1 MSLVARDLGV
11 ELDRRRVLSGVSV
24 EVRSGEVLGLI
35 GPNGA
40 GKSTLLRALGGL
52 VRPTTG
58 EVAIDGSRL
67 TSLRPRERAALVA
80 YVAQDTAAAAD
91 VTAAE
96 LVRMGRYA
104 HRRRLSRS
112 DAAEEEIVRDALE
125 AVGVAHLAERA
136 VPSLSGGERQLVQIA
151 RALAQRAGTL
161 LLDEPTS
168 ALDVRHQLRVFEIL
182 RARAD
187 AGVSV
192 AVVLHDLNDASRYCD
207 RLAVLHD
214 GRLVAHGTPE
224 SVLTPQRIADVY
236 RIMAT
241 VDADAFGYP
250 HIHPTAAH
258 RMPRSA
264 ALTGR
269 AP

>member
-1 MSLVARDLGV
+1 VSLVARDLGV
-11 ELDRRRVLSGVSV
+11 DLDRRRVLSGVSI
-24 EVRSGEVLGLI
+24 EVHRGEVLGLI

-40 GKSTLLRALGGL
+40 GKSTLLRSLGGL
-52 VRPTTG
+52 VRPVTG

-67 TSLRPRERAALVA
+67 SSLRPRKRAARVA

-96 LVRMGRYA
+96 LVLMGRYA
-104 HRRRLSRS
+104 HRRRLSRTDTS
-112 DAAEEEIVRDALE
+112 DEEVVRDALE
-125 AVGVAHLAERA
+125 AVGIARLADRA

-151 RALAQRAGTL
+151 RALAQRAGML

-187 AGVSV
+187 AGVGV

-207 RLAVLHD
+207 RLAVLHR
-214 GRLVAHGTPE
+214 GRLVAHGAPEHIITPE
-224 SVLTPQRIADVY
+224 RIAAVY
-236 RIMAT
+236 RIAAT
-241 VDADAFGYP
+241 VDADVFGYP
-250 HIHPTAAH
+250 HIHPTAPH
-258 RMPRSA
+258 RAPRSA
-264 ALTGR
+264 APTGGT
-269 AP
+269 P